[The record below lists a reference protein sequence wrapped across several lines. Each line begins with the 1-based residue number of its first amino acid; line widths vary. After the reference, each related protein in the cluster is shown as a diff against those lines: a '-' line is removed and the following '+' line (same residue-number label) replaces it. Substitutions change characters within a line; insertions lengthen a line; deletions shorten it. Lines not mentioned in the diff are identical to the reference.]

1 MGAQLRFEHFAINV
15 KDPVAMAEWYCANL
29 GMQVVRRG
37 DPPGNMHFL
46 ADAAGTVV
54 VEIYCSLPDHV
65 PDYAS
70 MHPLLLHLA
79 FDVED
84 AQAVHDQ
91 LVAAG
96 AISVSGGITTNDA
109 GDRMAMLRDPWGFCL
124 QLCQRVEPMVR

>member
-1 MGAQLRFEHFAINV
+1 MGAHLRFEHFAINV
-15 KDPVAMAEWYCANL
+15 ADPVAMAEWYCLHL

-37 DPPGNMHFL
+37 ASPGNMHFL

-54 VEIYCSLPDHV
+54 AEIYNALPDQV
-65 PDYAS
+65 PDYAG

-84 AQAVHDQ
+84 AQIVHDQ

-96 AISVSGGITTNDA
+96 ATSASGGITINDA
-109 GDRMAMLRDPWGFCL
+109 GDRMAMLRDPWGFCV

>member
-15 KDPVAMAEWYCANL
+15 ADPVAVADWYCANL

-46 ADAAGTVV
+46 ADGNGTVV
-54 VEIYCSLPDHV
+54 IEIYCNLPDQI
-65 PDYAS
+65 PDYAN
-70 MHPLLLHLA
+70 MHPMLLHLA

-84 AQAVHDQ
+84 AQAVHDR

-96 AISVSGGITTNDA
+96 ATSASGGVTVNDA
-109 GDRMAMLRDPWGFCL
+109 GDSMAMLRDPWGFCL

>member
-15 KDPVAMAEWYCANL
+15 EDPVAMAQWYCANL

-37 DPPGNMHFL
+37 DPPASMHFL
-46 ADAAGTVV
+46 ADANGTVV
-54 VEIYCSLPDHV
+54 VEIYTQLPDQV
-65 PDYAS
+65 PDYAG
-70 MHPLLLHLA
+70 MHPMLLHLA

-91 LVAAG
+91 LVGAG
-96 AISVSGGITTNDA
+96 ATTVGGVTVNDA
-109 GDRMAMLRDPWGFCL
+109 GDHMAMLRDPWGFCL